1 MKQTMGAAK
10 MRRFLRYNLD
20 LYLMGRATEPKKELP
35 LAQNEN
41 QDYIHYRKGSLA
53 MYLLADL
60 IGEDKINGA
69 LRGMLVQFAGQAPP
83 YPTVTPLIAALRA
96 VTPPDKAYLI
106 DDLFEAIVLYE
117 NRAAGASYVKR
128 ADGKFVVTL
137 TASAGK
143 HRANDQG
150 KEQDVPLDD
159 YIEFGVDDADGKP
172 LIREWRKVSASAVT
186 VQMVVDRLP
195 ARAGIDPDNKLIDRK
210 PRDNMVAVDIR

>member
-1 MKQTMGAAK
+1 MQQAYGPAK
-10 MRRFLRYNLD
+10 MRRFLRYDLD
-20 LYLMGRATEPKKELP
+20 LYLMGRAQEPKKELP

-60 IGEDKINGA
+60 VGEDKVNGV
-69 LRGMLVQFAGQAPP
+69 LRGMLVQFANKGAP

-106 DDLFEAIVLYE
+106 DDLFNAIVLYE
-117 NRAAGASYVKR
+117 NRAASATAVKR
-128 ADGKFVVTL
+128 ADGKYVVTL
-137 TASAGK
+137 TASAAK
-143 HRANDQG
+143 HRAGELGQ
-150 KEQDVPLDD
+150 ETDVALDD

-172 LIREWRKVSASAVT
+172 LWRAWRKVNGRAVS

-210 PRDNMVAVDIR
+210 PLDNMVAVDIR